1 MSSRLACGHDIPV
14 MIVNSRETQPSYF
27 NPCDTM
33 KLFAGNGQFTM
44 DDDKYK
50 VRDVLDQML
59 TAKANSE
66 FDAGNLGL
74 ARGHV
79 LLRSLFLAGLPGQG
93 TAEESQ
99 PDITDGASAVAG
111 LKALLRWRDDA
122 SEEAWTKKTG
132 VSLLHVAAALNYHS
146 AAKELLASEKDRAMK
161 DRAINL
167 PIKNL
172 VALDTA
178 EAKGSKMMSGT
189 NLRMSYD
196 GMTPLGAAMMTPM
209 TSPAMIELLISHGAT
224 DKKGWAFLNGCASG
238 SLENMKT
245 YHRLM
250 KGDSKGTPSYM
261 TASSM
266 QMMGCNTLHCVA
278 WMSDGPGQVAK
289 LEWLLENGAGPCCK
303 KRMAFGAT
311 PLAALAMNQEADPAA
326 FDVLV
331 KAGSDPKEEI
341 KPWVFVRAMR
351 NFLRLSK
358 WLRPGRFSAAEEMIT
373 MASGGNLLHAPAM
386 MGHVQNLK
394 TVGALGV
401 KVDAKNK
408 QGLKPI
414 DILHK
419 AMPDSH
425 APQLVQDVLPDFKF
439 TEEEKR
445 VLKAKFKG
453 AALAAKLSTTAQI
466 MPNRP
471 MATTSVVPTAA

>member
-1 MSSRLACGHDIPV
+1 
-14 MIVNSRETQPSYF
+14 
-27 NPCDTM
+27 
-33 KLFAGNGQFTM
+33 
-44 DDDKYK
+44 
-50 VRDVLDQML
+50 
-59 TAKANSE
+59 
-66 FDAGNLGL
+66 
-74 ARGHV
+74 
-79 LLRSLFLAGLPGQG
+79 
-93 TAEESQ
+93 
-99 PDITDGASAVAG
+99 
-111 LKALLRWRDDA
+111 
-122 SEEAWTKKTG
+122 
-132 VSLLHVAAALNYHS
+132 
-146 AAKELLASEKDRAMK
+146 
-161 DRAINL
+161 
-167 PIKNL
+167 
-172 VALDTA
+172 
-178 EAKGSKMMSGT
+178 
-189 NLRMSYD
+189 
-196 GMTPLGAAMMTPM
+196 
-209 TSPAMIELLISHGAT
+209 
-224 DKKGWAFLNGCASG
+224 
-238 SLENMKT
+238 
-245 YHRLM
+245 
-250 KGDSKGTPSYM
+250 
-261 TASSM
+261 
-266 QMMGCNTLHCVA
+266 
-278 WMSDGPGQVAK
+278 
-289 LEWLLENGAGPCCK
+289 
-303 KRMAFGAT
+303 
-311 PLAALAMNQEADPAA
+311 MNQEADPAA